1 MGRDFELKIPGKDN
15 SSKEIL
21 GSVIDRRQFI
31 RYGFNTAAGV
41 LATTFGVIGFA
52 AILMPGGGGGGG
64 DLAVKYWAKGREDDA
79 WYGSKHLQPMMVDE
93 FKAEAAKSAGKMVGA
108 SGIWN
113 GVPVNV
119 VYTPHKENK
128 SKALEINVPRY
139 QFGEGYD
146 ATGKYIGHFEDL
158 ADQEPI
164 LTPDHGIVIS
174 FGRCPHLCCI
184 PGWQLVSNNFTE
196 DSWAPGGTEEG
207 GNKLFCI
214 CHSSRF
220 DPTAL
225 ELNENRNRANG
236 QTFTYAGI
244 KKVGGPAPV
253 GIPMIPAV
261 INGGV
266 IEGITD
272 YVDWLTFCD

>member
-1 MGRDFELKIPGKDN
+1 MGKDIELKIPGKN
-15 SSKEIL
+15 GESSDLL
-21 GSVIDRRQFI
+21 GSVIDRRKFI
-31 RYGFNTAAGV
+31 RYGFNATAGV
-41 LATTFGVIGFA
+41 LAATFGMIGFA

-79 WYGSKHLQPMMVDE
+79 WYGSKHLQEMKLEE
-93 FKAEAAKSAGKMVGA
+93 FTTEAAKSVSGMAGA

-119 VYTPHKENK
+119 VYVPHEENK
-128 SKALEINVPRY
+128 SKPQEINVPRY
-139 QFGEGYD
+139 QFGEGVD
-146 ATGKYIGHFEDL
+146 ATGKYVGHFEDL
-158 ADQEPI
+158 ASENPTIVPND
-164 LTPDHGIVIS
+164 GIVIS

-225 ELNENRNRANG
+225 EVNTNRNRANG
-236 QTFTYAGI
+236 QTFEFAGI
-244 KKVGGPAPV
+244 KRVGGPAPV
-253 GIPMIPAV
+253 GIPLIPAQ
-261 INGGV
+261 INGGI
-266 IEGITD
+266 IEGLTD
-272 YVDWLTFCD
+272 FVDWLTYCD